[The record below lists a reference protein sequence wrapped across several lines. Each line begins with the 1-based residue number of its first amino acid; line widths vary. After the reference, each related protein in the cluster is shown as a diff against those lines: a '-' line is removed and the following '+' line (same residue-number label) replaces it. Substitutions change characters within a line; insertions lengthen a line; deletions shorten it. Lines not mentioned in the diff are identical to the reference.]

1 MDDSRIYLRKIAKA
15 AEKLL
20 SLKNEKDELEGNIK
34 VAQAEFDEAVRSA
47 RVYSAGQLS
56 FSDLDPK

>member
-20 SLKNEKDELEGNIK
+20 SLKNEKDELAGNIQ

-47 RVYSAGQLS
+47 RVYSAGKLS